1 MLHPDLRA
9 YFRFAGKSR
18 LEKSINSLL
27 GLLEGIAIDRK
38 VTPGEVSM
46 LAMWLADHQDVAH
59 CHPYNELTAAVAVA
73 VQDGML
79 DPEERADITW
89 LCERMRKAEFFDVVT
104 ADLQRL
110 HALVGGIAAD
120 GQISV
125 EEMRGLS
132 DWLAEHDHMKT
143 RWPYDEISALT
154 TKVLSDGRIEPL
166 EHKLLMEFF
175 TEFLSVLDERTIVRP
190 IVVEESGKPITA
202 LCAVAPTIV
211 FPGATFCFTGA
222 SAKYKRSEF
231 EQIVRDLGGVP
242 VSGVSVKLHYLVIGA
257 EGNPCWA
264 YACYGRKVEKAVE
277 LRRKGVKVV
286 LVHENDF
293 QDAILDA

>member
-1 MLHPDLRA
+1 MLHPDLHA
-9 YFRFAGKSR
+9 YFRFTGKSR

-27 GLLEGIAIDRK
+27 GLLEGIAIDGK

-46 LAMWLADHQDVAH
+46 LRIWLADHQDVARR
-59 CHPYNELTAAVAVA
+59 HPYSELTAAVARA

-79 DPEERADITW
+79 DSEERADITW
-89 LCERMRKAEFFDVVT
+89 LCERMRTTEFFDMVT

-120 GQISV
+120 GQISAV
-125 EEMRGLS
+125 EMRGLS
-132 DWLAEHDHMKT
+132 KWLGDHEHLKT
-143 RWPYDEISALT
+143 CWPYDEIEALT
-154 TKVLSDGRIEPL
+154 TKALSDGKIDPG
-166 EHKLLMEFF
+166 EHKLLMDFF

-190 IVVEESGKPITA
+190 IVVEEAGKPITA

-222 SAKYKRSEF
+222 SARYKRSEF
-231 EQIVRDLGGVP
+231 EQIVKDLGGEP
-242 VSGVSVKLHYLVIGA
+242 VSGVSAKLHYLVIGA
-257 EGNPCWA
+257 DGNPCWA

-293 QDAILDA
+293 QDAVLDA